1 MQLSRTEKSKA
12 EKKAHRERGGRVWM
26 FLNLLLIIL
35 IAALLVYY
43 FVLQEPQAEEGPAY
57 PATGMTEDGADD
69 HGASSHE
76 ASSDEEPPPELPPEG
91 EGNPPLTDEPD
102 ASSEGN
108 ENIEEPDSPRSVVMS
123 FAGDTLFSG
132 KVEGM
137 LQEHG
142 YDYPYRYLGTTFL
155 DDDLTVLN
163 LETPVTVRGVPA
175 NKRYVF
181 KSSPEAL
188 GPMREA
194 GVDAV
199 NLANNHIL
207 DQGVDGLLDTLQ
219 HLQEYGIDYVGAGK
233 NAQEAYSA
241 RYFELNGMTVALL
254 GFSRVLPETS
264 WYALDDRP
272 GVAGAYDHV
281 LPQVVEAIGEARERA
296 DLVVVMAHWGEEL
309 KFRPNDNQ
317 LMLARAFIDAGADL
331 CIGGHPHVLQGLE
344 RYNGKWIA
352 YSTGNFIFT
361 KSTNPDTWKTAVFQA
376 TCTDKGDCDM
386 KLIPYR
392 TEVGQVIPLEGDEAL
407 ALLQEVQERSI
418 GGIQIK
424 PSGEAVPGP

>member
-1 MQLSRTEKSKA
+1 MQHLSRTEKSKA
-12 EKKAHRERGGRVWM
+12 EKMARKERGGRVWM

-43 FVLQEPQAEEGPAY
+43 FLFQEQQRKSSTVY
-57 PATGMTEDGADD
+57 PATGMVENGAADNEDLNRKVDEQPQEHDDLTVRQDTIPSEKAPVATEDMN
-69 HGASSHE
+69 
-76 ASSDEEPPPELPPEG
+76 EPK
-91 EGNPPLTDEPD
+91 
-102 ASSEGN
+102 
-108 ENIEEPDSPRSVVMS
+108 SVVMN

-132 KVEGM
+132 KVEGV
-137 LQEHG
+137 LKEQG

-163 LETPVTVRGVPA
+163 LETPVTTKGTPVE
-175 NKRYVF
+175 NKQFVF

-188 GPMREA
+188 SALRDA
-194 GVDAV
+194 GVEAV

-207 DQGVDGLLDTLQ
+207 DQGVDGLLDTLR
-219 HLQEYGIDYVGAGK
+219 HLQEHGIEYVGAGK

-254 GFSRVLPETS
+254 GFSQVLPETS

-281 LPQVVEAIGEARERA
+281 LPQVEKAIRAARERA
-296 DLVVVMAHWGEEL
+296 DLVVVITHWGEER
-309 KFRPNDNQ
+309 KFQPNDNQ
-317 LMLARAFIDAGADL
+317 SKLARAIIDAGADL

-361 KSTNPDTWKTAVFQA
+361 KSANPDTWKTAIFQA
-376 TCTDKGDCDM
+376 TCTNQGDCDM

-392 TEVGQVIPLEGDEAL
+392 TDVGQVIPLEGEEAL
-407 ALLQEVQERSI
+407 ALLQEIQERSI
-418 GGIQIK
+418 GGVQIK
-424 PSGEAVPGP
+424 ANGEVVSGP